1 MKFVSRMS
9 LLVVAMC
16 FSFLVTTAQDQSFTE
31 MYKEGVIKKLSELMN
46 DNYVFPDVAK
56 KTEAHLLKQL
66 KKGHFKQFGNDEDF
80 AAALTESVQ
89 TINKDKHMRIWKNKP
104 YEAPDN
110 TPERL
115 IEEKLYQIDRSRRSN
130 SGFNT
135 VKVMEGNVGYLDLR
149 SFAGFQGAKEITDSY
164 MKLMA
169 RCDAVIIDLS
179 KNGGGDPNMVQYLCS
194 FFFDKKVHLNSLY
207 FRQGDRTTEF
217 WTLEEVSGDKMP
229 DVPLFVITSSKTF
242 SGAEEFSYNMQ
253 TQKRATLV
261 GQTSG
266 GGANPGGTMGIND
279 NLSVFIPGGMAI
291 NPITKTNWEGVGV
304 IPEIKTTP
312 EEAVDKTYELAKV
325 AADGYRA
332 KTGERHTKT
341 FMNLNKSLDKYT
353 AGESEEKILKG
364 LQNCLDNNVLQE
376 WEINILG
383 YDYLMQHNK
392 PKIAESIFRANTILH
407 PNSANVFDSY
417 AEALMMAGDIE
428 SSIKN
433 YQKAVELATANENRD
448 LDLFKRNLETAK
460 SKLKTEKQSRN

>member
-1 MKFVSRMS
+1 MKFISRIS
-9 LLVVAMC
+9 LLVAAMC
-16 FSFLVTTAQDQSFTE
+16 FSFLVSSAQKQSFTDK
-31 MYKEGVIKKLSELMN
+31 YKEGVIKKLSELMN
-46 DNYVFPDVAK
+46 DNYVFPEVAK

-66 KKGHFKQFGNDEDF
+66 ESGHFKQFENDEAF
-80 AAALTESVQ
+80 ATALTESVQ
-89 TINKDKHMRIWKNKP
+89 SINKDKHMRIWKNKP

-115 IEEKLYQIDRSRRSN
+115 IEEKLDQIDRSRRAN

-164 MKLMA
+164 MKLMS

-194 FFFDKKVHLNSLY
+194 FFFDKKVHLNSVY
-207 FRQGDRTTEF
+207 FRRGDRTTEF
-217 WTLEEVSGDKMP
+217 WTLDEVSGDKMP

-253 TQKRATLV
+253 TQKRALLV
-261 GQTSG
+261 GQTTG
-266 GGANPGGTMGIND
+266 GGANPGGSMGIND

-304 IPEIKTTP
+304 IPELETTP
-312 EEAVDKTYELAKV
+312 EEALDKTYELAKV

-332 KTGERHTKT
+332 KTGERYTKT
-341 FMNLNKSLDKYT
+341 FTKLNESLDKYT
-353 AGESEEKILKG
+353 EGESDEKILDELKK
-364 LQNCLDNNVLQE
+364 CRDNNILQE

-392 PKIAESIFRANTILH
+392 PKVAESIFRANTILH

-417 AEALMMAGDIE
+417 AESLMMAGDIE

-433 YQKAVELATANENRD
+433 YQKAVDLATANEDRD
-448 LDLFKRNLETAK
+448 LELFKKNLENAK
-460 SKLKTEKQSRN
+460 SKLKEEK